1 MKEVKIP
8 MNLWEGDEE
17 AVITSWLVD
26 DGSEVMEEE
35 LLAEIMVEKTE
46 HEVTSPGAGVVHI
59 HKETDAIVAKGDL
72 IAIIE

>member
-1 MKEVKIP
+1 MKEVKVP

-46 HEVTSPGAGVVHI
+46 HEVTSPGTGVVRI